1 MINIIHYWYKYAYA
15 KIAIEIF
22 NASVIKNVP

>member
-1 MINIIHYWYKYAYA
+1 MINIIHYWYKYAYV

-22 NASVIKNVP
+22 NASVIKSVP